1 MTPAR
6 WKARVHN
13 GQTVYTAVLDG
24 YAAQVVHVHSREPVW
39 QVRHMLT
46 GDVVSSGHGGCA
58 VAWAALT
65 AAGEPGH

>member
-1 MTPAR
+1 
-6 WKARVHN
+6 
-13 GQTVYTAVLDG
+13 
-24 YAAQVVHVHSREPVW
+24 VW

-65 AAGEPGH
+65 AAVEPGH